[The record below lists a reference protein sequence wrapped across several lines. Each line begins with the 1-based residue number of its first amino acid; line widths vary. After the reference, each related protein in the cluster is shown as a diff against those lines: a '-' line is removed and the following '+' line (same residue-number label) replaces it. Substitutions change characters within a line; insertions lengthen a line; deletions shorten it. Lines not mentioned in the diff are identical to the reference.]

1 MNDILATF
9 FLVFCRI
16 SSFMVISPGFSL
28 KQAPNLLKR
37 LLSLSFSVTVFS
49 SLQKIVVF
57 QNLFIFSLQSFKEI
71 LVGMA
76 LGFIVQLVF
85 SAIEMAGQII
95 DFQVGFSMGS
105 VYDPGVGIQ
114 GSNYGRLYYWLALA
128 VFFFTDMHHLVIDN
142 LIQSFSIIPITEMS
156 MHGNTVE
163 GMMILFVEVFKISI
177 LLAAPV
183 VLVALVTD
191 CVLGIISRSVP
202 QINVLMLGMPMK
214 ILISFFFV
222 LLFMPNLIESIQK
235 VLPDISRYLNEFMES
250 LVR

>member
-28 KQAPNLLKR
+28 KQAPNLLKG

-163 GMMILFVEVFKISI
+163 GMIILFVEVFKISI

>member
-28 KQAPNLLKR
+28 KQAPNFLKG